1 MLKNFNKE
9 IKRIISEANVNK
21 YVFPDELLEDAYDKL
36 GFTDF
41 SELLNNKEFVE
52 KLKNTDKK
60 VLEDA
65 KNSLWEDNIEKYD
78 DDSNESKEQALKF
91 YNYLKEL
98 ILEKD

>member
-9 IKRIISEANVNK
+9 IKRIISESNVNK